1 MIRNKS
7 HKKPNLSNITQKWV
21 NMLLPFSADYSCRFS
36 ASDLARISKVP
47 QQTAS
52 RCLNELVKLNLI
64 DYKKEGRNKL
74 FYFDLRKH
82 TSIIILNIIECHKA
96 MLFQLKMK
104 EISVIINEILKNC
117 ESLAVFGSYAYG
129 NFSKDS
135 DLDMVI
141 LGKFDKEQIKKIKQK
156 QIIEINEHY
165 ASYSDFKKIL
175 ASKNPLAI
183 EIMKNHILFGDIS
196 RITNIFMES
205 ANG

>member
-1 MIRNKS
+1 
-7 HKKPNLSNITQKWV
+7 
-21 NMLLPFSADYSCRFS
+21 MLLPFSVNYISRFS
-36 ASDLARISKVP
+36 ASELARLSNVP

-117 ESLAVFGSYAYG
+117 ESLIVFGSYASED
-129 NFSKDS
+129 FTKES
-135 DLDMVI
+135 DFDIVI

-165 ASYSDFKKIL
+165 ASYNDFKKIL

-183 EIMKNHILFGDIS
+183 EIMKNHVLFGDIS
-196 RITNIFMES
+196 RIANIFMEN
-205 ANG
+205 AN